1 MAFNDFKDLI
11 FLILN
16 NKRLLGS
23 IEYNNQS
30 SSGGK
35 IKPDQVLS
43 MCFVPDRYMLV
54 AAESGT
60 YSVKVNVRKMLK
72 SNEQKK
78 PGTNTNALE
87 KQDENL
93 TNEKAL
99 DFMTST
105 KPDDSKL
112 NNPQLVAQPVVIEAV
127 SRKQQVVVEKKFT
140 SNSLIFANDLL
151 CNFFELL

>member
-1 MAFNDFKDLI
+1 
-11 FLILN
+11 
-16 NKRLLGS
+16 
-23 IEYNNQS
+23 
-30 SSGGK
+30 
-35 IKPDQVLS
+35 

-78 PGTNTNALE
+78 TGTTSTSALE

-93 TNEKAL
+93 SNENVL

-105 KPDDSKL
+105 KSDDSKL
-112 NNPQLVAQPVVIEAV
+112 INPQLVAQPVVIEAV
-127 SRKQQVVVEKKFT
+127 SRKQQVVEKKFT

-151 CNFFELL
+151 CNFFRTFIIFINLLLLIIFEPLSLSL